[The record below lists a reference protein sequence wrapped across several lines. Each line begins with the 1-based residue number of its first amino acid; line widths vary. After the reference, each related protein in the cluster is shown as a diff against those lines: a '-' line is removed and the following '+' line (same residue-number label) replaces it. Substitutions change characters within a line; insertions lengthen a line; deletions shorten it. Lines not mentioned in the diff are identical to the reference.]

1 MLEHVG
7 RSAAVRRALETGVVL
22 RVARAVHETQRE
34 RGLISTYVASDG
46 RARALELGRQFL
58 RTDAA
63 MDLAVR
69 GSVMNQ
75 RPRHRCDD
83 GGCSIITLD
92 VTQVGAVLK
101 HADTSKPRGI
111 DTDLSPKRTAARL
124 GAAVDLAARRSAYVL
139 SDEPRGSPPPGFAPW
154 RPRRAGAAAR
164 AARSSELYCGSAR
177 TRRTTGPRRPRGAR
191 RARRTAT
198 SSTSTRQ

>member
-1 MLEHVG
+1 MQCINKIVAARPSTRRQLDSLIDLAQVGWLMLEHVG

-69 GSVMNQ
+69 VSVMNQ
-75 RPRHRCDD
+75 RLAPSMRRRWL
-83 GGCSIITLD
+83 LD
-92 VTQVGAVLK
+92 NNA
-101 HADTSKPRGI
+101 
-111 DTDLSPKRTAARL
+111 
-124 GAAVDLAARRSAYVL
+124 
-139 SDEPRGSPPPGFAPW
+139 
-154 RPRRAGAAAR
+154 
-164 AARSSELYCGSAR
+164 
-177 TRRTTGPRRPRGAR
+177 
-191 RARRTAT
+191 
-198 SSTSTRQ
+198 

>member
-63 MDLAVR
+63 MDLAV
-69 GSVMNQ
+69 GVQCYES
-75 RPRHRCDD
+75 
-83 GGCSIITLD
+83 
-92 VTQVGAVLK
+92 
-101 HADTSKPRGI
+101 TSRAI
-111 DTDLSPKRTAARL
+111 DATTVAAR
-124 GAAVDLAARRSAYVL
+124 
-139 SDEPRGSPPPGFAPW
+139 
-154 RPRRAGAAAR
+154 
-164 AARSSELYCGSAR
+164 
-177 TRRTTGPRRPRGAR
+177 
-191 RARRTAT
+191 
-198 SSTSTRQ
+198 

>member
-63 MDLAVR
+63 MDLAV
-69 GSVMNQ
+69 
-75 RPRHRCDD
+75 
-83 GGCSIITLD
+83 
-92 VTQVGAVLK
+92 GAVLK
-101 HADTSKPRGI
+101 HADTIKPSSRAVAS
-111 DTDLSPKRTAARL
+111 TRSRVLWTKSRQRSSPTQR
-124 GAAVDLAARRSAYVL
+124 RRS
-139 SDEPRGSPPPGFAPW
+139 
-154 RPRRAGAAAR
+154 
-164 AARSSELYCGSAR
+164 
-177 TRRTTGPRRPRGAR
+177 GPL
-191 RARRTAT
+191 
-198 SSTSTRQ
+198 

>member
-1 MLEHVG
+1 MTWPRWLRRAVRNRHRHAIEQAARRWRGGRRDDSARTRRKILISTQVTATVVEVGWLMLEHVG

-69 GSVMNQ
+69 VSVMNQ
-75 RPRHRCDD
+75 RLAPSMRRRWL
-83 GGCSIITLD
+83 LD
-92 VTQVGAVLK
+92 NNA
-101 HADTSKPRGI
+101 
-111 DTDLSPKRTAARL
+111 
-124 GAAVDLAARRSAYVL
+124 
-139 SDEPRGSPPPGFAPW
+139 
-154 RPRRAGAAAR
+154 
-164 AARSSELYCGSAR
+164 
-177 TRRTTGPRRPRGAR
+177 
-191 RARRTAT
+191 
-198 SSTSTRQ
+198 

>member
-1 MLEHVG
+1 MISTQVTATVVEVGWLMLEHVG

-75 RPRHRCDD
+75 RLALSMRRRWLLDNNALCHAGRCCAQTRRHLQAAGHRHGPVAEADCGEARGR
-83 GGCSIITLD
+83 GG
-92 VTQVGAVLK
+92 
-101 HADTSKPRGI
+101 
-111 DTDLSPKRTAARL
+111 
-124 GAAVDLAARRSAYVL
+124 
-139 SDEPRGSPPPGFAPW
+139 
-154 RPRRAGAAAR
+154 PRRA
-164 AARSSELYCGSAR
+164 
-177 TRRTTGPRRPRGAR
+177 
-191 RARRTAT
+191 
-198 SSTSTRQ
+198 

>member
-69 GSVMNQ
+69 VSVMNQ
-75 RPRHRCDD
+75 RLVPSMRRRWLLDNNALCHAGRRGSQTRRHLQAQRHRH
-83 GGCSIITLD
+83 GP
-92 VTQVGAVLK
+92 VAE
-101 HADTSKPRGI
+101 ADCGEARDRCRPGRESKRVCPLR
-111 DTDLSPKRTAARL
+111 
-124 GAAVDLAARRSAYVL
+124 
-139 SDEPRGSPPPGFAPW
+139 
-154 RPRRAGAAAR
+154 
-164 AARSSELYCGSAR
+164 
-177 TRRTTGPRRPRGAR
+177 
-191 RARRTAT
+191 
-198 SSTSTRQ
+198 

>member
-69 GSVMNQ
+69 VSVMNQ
-75 RPRHRCDD
+75 RLALSMRRRWQ
-83 GGCSIITLD
+83 LD
-92 VTQVGAVLK
+92 NNA
-101 HADTSKPRGI
+101 
-111 DTDLSPKRTAARL
+111 
-124 GAAVDLAARRSAYVL
+124 
-139 SDEPRGSPPPGFAPW
+139 
-154 RPRRAGAAAR
+154 
-164 AARSSELYCGSAR
+164 
-177 TRRTTGPRRPRGAR
+177 
-191 RARRTAT
+191 
-198 SSTSTRQ
+198 

>member
-7 RSAAVRRALETGVVL
+7 RSAVRRARDGRVL

-69 GSVMNQ
+69 GSATNQ
-75 RPRHRCDD
+75 RLAP
-83 GGCSIITLD
+83 
-92 VTQVGAVLK
+92 
-101 HADTSKPRGI
+101 TSRAI
-111 DTDLSPKRTAARL
+111 DATTVAAR
-124 GAAVDLAARRSAYVL
+124 
-139 SDEPRGSPPPGFAPW
+139 
-154 RPRRAGAAAR
+154 
-164 AARSSELYCGSAR
+164 
-177 TRRTTGPRRPRGAR
+177 
-191 RARRTAT
+191 
-198 SSTSTRQ
+198 